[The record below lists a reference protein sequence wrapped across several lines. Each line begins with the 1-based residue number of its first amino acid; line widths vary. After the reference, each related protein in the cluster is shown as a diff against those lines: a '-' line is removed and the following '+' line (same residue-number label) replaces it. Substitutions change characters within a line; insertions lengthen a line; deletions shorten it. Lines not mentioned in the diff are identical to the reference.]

1 MFTPRGTS
9 HSADKQAFFIVHSFT
24 DSLFTS
30 SWATESVD
38 VRKNIEVSVVGF
50 LLPLADCWHRHDR
63 WRYLDA
69 AYFSVVTLT
78 TVGLGDFVPS
88 TRAGVRF
95 HCFYCIVGLGLIAL
109 LLTAIYD
116 LVRAMHTEAINVLI
130 TTHKTVQPPP
140 HTDAKESSGT
150 KKARAGGQPEGARRL
165 EP

>member
-1 MFTPRGTS
+1 MMLPF
-9 HSADKQAFFIVHSFT
+9 VHSFT
-24 DSLFTS
+24 DSLFRS
-30 SWATESVD
+30 SCQLNWLISARTLTFVWSC
-38 VRKNIEVSVVGF
+38 R
-50 LLPLADCWHRHDR
+50 LPLAKYCWQRHHR

-78 TVGLGDFVPS
+78 TVGLGDLVPS

-130 TTHKTVQPPP
+130 TTHKTVQAPP
-140 HTDAKESSGT
+140 HTDAKESSGRT
-150 KKARAGGQPEGARRL
+150 KAKAHDGQPDGAKPRRL